1 MNNIKKNMII
11 FIKFKLEKLLNLIRR
26 NNFFK

>member
-11 FIKFKLEKLLNLIRR
+11 FIKFKLKKLLNLIRM